1 VWTDPSLENFH
12 IDMDKV
18 KKKNLNCHI
27 LSKCLL
33 MFFIL
38 FKEYGVNCSDISLE
52 RVWSHMDVFAASH
65 FFGWIMKALLVRH
78 YGILWTI
85 SVMWEITE
93 VYNETKISI
102 YLIPYSYT

>member
-1 VWTDPSLENFH
+1 
-12 IDMDKV
+12 
-18 KKKNLNCHI
+18 
-27 LSKCLL
+27 

>member
-1 VWTDPSLENFH
+1 
-12 IDMDKV
+12 MDKV
-18 KKKNLNCHI
+18 KKETLVF
-27 LSKCLL
+27 S
-33 MFFIL
+33 FIIIQSFLFL

-93 VYNETKISI
+93 VSERKF
-102 YLIPYSYT
+102 

>member
-1 VWTDPSLENFH
+1 
-12 IDMDKV
+12 
-18 KKKNLNCHI
+18 
-27 LSKCLL
+27 
-33 MFFIL
+33 
-38 FKEYGVNCSDISLE
+38 
-52 RVWSHMDVFAASH
+52 MDVFAASH

>member
-1 VWTDPSLENFH
+1 
-12 IDMDKV
+12 MDKV